1 MDYSIGDRFPIL
13 LDKVGTRRI
22 KSIYSLKRGEVE
34 IIYHLFTSLFH
45 FFLIFLRDLK
55 IFINQ
60 DQSILFDFK
69 RLLKRSSYSH
79 LWHSDCS
86 LYNHYERNS

>member
-1 MDYSIGDRFPIL
+1 MDYSIKKRFPIL
-13 LDKVGTRRI
+13 LNKVGTRRI

-55 IFINQ
+55 ISINQ
-60 DQSILFDFK
+60 DQGILFDFK
-69 RLLKRSSYSH
+69 RLLKRSSYPYF
-79 LWHSDCS
+79 WHIDCS
-86 LYNHYERNS
+86 LYNHHERNS